1 MHCNLSSIQHWQL
14 AIIATRDASRN
25 ELCPLCI
32 HKYKTVWQG
41 IRKEGIQIAGYLDD
55 CIVVMPQTTLEEA
68 QQQLKTAINYF
79 T

>member
-1 MHCNLSSIQHWQL
+1 MPQGTSC
-14 AIIATRDASRN
+14 A
-25 ELCPLCI
+25 PLCI
-32 HKYKTVWQG
+32 HNYKTVWQG
-41 IRKEGIQIAGYLDD
+41 TGKEGIQIAGYLDD

>member
-1 MHCNLSSIQHWQL
+1 MPQGTSC
-14 AIIATRDASRN
+14 A
-25 ELCPLCI
+25 PLCI

-41 IRKEGIQIAGYLDD
+41 IRKEGIQIAGYLDN